1 MVHVCALHGLLGHV
15 LEVTCDMCFW
25 FSCVNCQSNGLIW
38 IDLRVQV
45 AIKSSFPF
53 MLVTC
58 VMNKTAIPVIF

>member
-15 LEVTCDMCFW
+15 LEVTCDVCFW
-25 FSCVNCQSNGLIW
+25 FCSINSQSNGLIW

-45 AIKSSFPF
+45 AIRCSFPC

-58 VMNKTAIPVIF
+58 IVNKIAVPVIF